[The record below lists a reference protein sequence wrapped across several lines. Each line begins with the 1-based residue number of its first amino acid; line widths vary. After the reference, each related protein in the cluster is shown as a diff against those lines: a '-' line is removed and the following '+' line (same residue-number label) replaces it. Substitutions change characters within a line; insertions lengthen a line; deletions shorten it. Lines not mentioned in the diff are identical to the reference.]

1 MNQWERMVSGQLYD
15 AGDEALRKARQR
27 AKILCRQYN
36 DAPPED
42 DAARADILRRLL
54 GSVGENC
61 WIEPTFRC
69 DYGTNI
75 TVGDN
80 FYANYDCIFL
90 DVAPITIGN
99 NVMVAPR
106 VCFYAAGHPIAASV
120 RNTGLEF
127 GAPITI
133 EDNVWIGGGVS
144 VCPGVTIGAGSV
156 IAAGSVVT
164 RDVPPGVVAG
174 GNPCHVLRPIT
185 DADEVRWQAQRR
197 SYEAE
202 LSRQDTEP

>member
-15 AGDEALRKARQR
+15 AGDEALRKARKR
-27 AKILCRQYN
+27 AKVLCRQYN

-42 DAARADILRRLL
+42 DTARADILRRLL
-54 GSVGENC
+54 GSVGKNC
-61 WIEPTFRC
+61 WIEPTLRC

-75 TVGDN
+75 SVGDN
-80 FYANYDCIFL
+80 FYANYDCVFL

-99 NVMVAPR
+99 NVMVGPR

-133 EDNVWIGGGVS
+133 EDDVWIGGGVS

-156 IAAGSVVT
+156 IAEDAISC
-164 RDVPPGVVAG
+164 VAIG
-174 GNPCHVLRPIT
+174 TGKSLDSLNNMQDGT
-185 DADEVRWQAQRR
+185 MN
-197 SYEAE
+197 
-202 LSRQDTEP
+202 LSRRRQMN